1 MTTRIT
7 VTLDDR
13 LAEQIREF
21 ATADAKTQGNVSE
34 WIAGAARARMLAE
47 EARALAKWQREHPE
61 ETAAFYA
68 EREAEHA
75 LMHASEAHRHGD
87 AA

>member
-13 LAEQIREF
+13 LAEQVRAA
-21 ATADAKTQGNVSE
+21 ATDSAGGNVSD
-34 WIAGAARARMLAE
+34 WISKACVSRMLSE
-47 EARALAKWQREHPE
+47 EARALAAWQRAHPE
-61 ETAAFYA
+61 ETTEFYR
-68 EREAEHA
+68 EREAEHEA
-75 LMHASEAHRHGD
+75 MHAAAHQGD